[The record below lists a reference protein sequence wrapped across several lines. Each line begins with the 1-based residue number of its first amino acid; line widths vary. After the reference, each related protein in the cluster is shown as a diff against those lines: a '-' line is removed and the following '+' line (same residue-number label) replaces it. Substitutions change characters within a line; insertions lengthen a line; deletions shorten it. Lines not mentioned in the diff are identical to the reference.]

1 MVLGRRLAERR
12 RRSRAGRSHGAEA
25 RRVVATL
32 LALAGAVGCR
42 DAIDRAALPRFERA
56 ACATVAPFAEKGL
69 PVPPELARSRCG
81 YLFVPE
87 TRTEPRSA
95 TIRLAVIV
103 VPSLTQPA
111 APDPVV
117 HLAGGPGGSSLIEL
131 GSLTA
136 AGVNRDRDLILM
148 SQRGTLFAEP
158 ELTCAVLDDYFVQS
172 LELPL
177 DSPASRA
184 AHLAASETCKR
195 ELAQPAIDFG
205 AYDTVESA
213 ADFADLRR
221 ALGIAAW
228 NVLGVSYGTY
238 LAQTLM
244 YQHPEGIRTVTLDS
258 VEPLVEADMASNA
271 ARNAREGFDHVFG
284 ACAAQPAC
292 AARHPDLART
302 FTRLVNELEATPVTT
317 SVRLAPEDPPVTV
330 VLDGGAIVNAVIDV
344 SFRAQEFA
352 QVPSWI
358 DRLARGN
365 PESFARA
372 RATSALLPSGILAY
386 GMAASMLCS
395 GYFAEDSEASVL
407 AQGRRSFPD
416 YPDSV
421 LAPAFHFTDA
431 LRDCPVWNVPATPKD
446 LRTPRQSAIPTLVV
460 SGTFDAVTPPST
472 GVTAAAAL
480 SRATVLAF
488 PGVGHGVVQS
498 SPCAQQVFASFLAEP
513 GAPDTAC
520 VAALTPPAFDTGG

>member
-1 MVLGRRLAERR
+1 VL
-12 RRSRAGRSHGAEA
+12 
-25 RRVVATL
+25 ATL
-32 LALAGAVGCR
+32 LVVAAIAGCS
-42 DAIDRAALPRFERA
+42 DTNDRGVLPRFERA
-56 ACATVAPFAEKGL
+56 ACATVAPFEEKGL
-69 PVPPELARSRCG
+69 PTPPELARSRCG
-81 YLFVPE
+81 YLFVPAS
-87 TRTEPRSA
+87 RTTPGSA

-103 VPSLTQPA
+103 VPSVTQPA

-117 HLAGGPGGSSLIEL
+117 HLAGGPGGSSLIEI

-158 ELTCAVLDDYFVQS
+158 ELTCAVLDDYFVES
-172 LELPL
+172 LDLPV
-177 DSPASRA
+177 DSAASRA
-184 AHLAASETCKR
+184 AHLAASEACER
-195 ELAQPAIDFG
+195 ELARPGIDFG

-221 ALGIAAW
+221 ALGIARW

-292 AARHPDLART
+292 AARHPDLEAT

-317 SVRLAPEDPPVTV
+317 SVRVAPGDPPVTV
-330 VLDGGAIVNAVIDV
+330 TLDGGAIVNVLIDV

-358 DRLARGN
+358 AQLAHGN

-372 RATSALLPSGILAY
+372 RASTALLPSGLLAY

-407 AQGRRSFPD
+407 AQGRRSFPA

-421 LAPAFHFTDA
+421 LAPGFHFTDA
-431 LRDCPVWNVPATPKD
+431 LRDCPVWDVPATPKD

-472 GVTAAAAL
+472 GVTAAATL

-488 PGVGHGVVQS
+488 TGVGHGVVQS
-498 SPCAQQVFASFLAEP
+498 SPCAQRVFASFLADP
-513 GAPDTAC
+513 GAPDTGC
-520 VAALTPPAFDTGG
+520 VAGLTPPSFDSPA

>member
-1 MVLGRRLAERR
+1 VGSRLAVL
-12 RRSRAGRSHGAEA
+12 A
-25 RRVVATL
+25 L
-32 LALAGAVGCR
+32 LSLAGARCSDSTDVG
-42 DAIDRAALPRFERA
+42 APPRFERA
-56 ACATVAPFAEKGL
+56 ACSTVAPFHEKGL
-69 PVPPELARSRCG
+69 PTPPELAQSRCG

-87 TRTEPRSA
+87 SRTRQASP

-103 VPSLTQPA
+103 VPSVSQPA

-131 GSLTA
+131 ESLTA

-148 SQRGTLFAEP
+148 SQRGTLFAQP
-158 ELTCAVLDDYFVQS
+158 ELTCAVLDDYFVRS

-177 DSPASRA
+177 DSAASRA
-184 AHLAASETCKR
+184 QHLAASQACHR
-195 ELAQPAIDFG
+195 ALAQPGADFA

-221 ALGIAAW
+221 ALGIDAW

-258 VEPLVEADMASNA
+258 VEPLIEANMASTA
-271 ARNAREGFDHVFG
+271 ARNARAGFDGVFG

-292 AARHPDLART
+292 AAKYPQLEAT

-317 SVRLAPEDPPVTV
+317 SVRLAPEDPAVTV
-330 VLDGGAIVNAVIDV
+330 VLDGGAIVNAMIDT

-352 QVPSWI
+352 HVPAWI
-358 DRLARGN
+358 DQLANGN
-365 PESFARA
+365 AESFARA

-395 GYFAEDSEASVL
+395 GYFAEDSEAAVL

-431 LRDCPVWNVPATPKD
+431 LRDCPVWGVPVTPKD
-446 LRTPRQSAIPTLVV
+446 LRTPKQSAIPTLVV

-472 GVTAAAAL
+472 GVTAAATL

-488 PGVGHGVVQS
+488 TGVGHGVVQS
-498 SPCAQQVFASFLAEP
+498 SPCAQQVLASFLGDP
-513 GAPDTAC
+513 GAPDVAC
-520 VAALTPPAFDTGG
+520 VAGLRPPTFDTGG